1 MPAKIEFQQ
10 PASLNQPQSLSHFGS
25 GSPLPS
31 FRFTKSLRLLCAAD
45 FKPVFDDAPF
55 RASHQSFLI
64 LARLNQQPHARLGLV
79 MAKKH
84 MRLAVDR
91 NRMKRQIRESFRL
104 QQQELAG
111 LDIVVLSRKGMDKLT
126 NSEFSQ
132 QLTQQWQRIYKKL
145 RHHRLTSQ
153 AQNSGSVT
161 GADKEPDQQ
170 VSTHAQATDQ

>member
-10 PASLNQPQSLSHFGS
+10 PASSNQSQSQSSFGS
-25 GSPLPS
+25 DFPAPS
-31 FRFTKSLRLLCAAD
+31 FKFTKSLRLLCAAD

-55 RASHQSFLI
+55 RASHQYFLI
-64 LARLNQQPHARLGLV
+64 LARLNQQTKPRLGLV

-84 MRLAVDR
+84 LRLAVDR

-104 QQQELAG
+104 QQQALAG
-111 LDIVVLSRKGMDKLT
+111 LDIVVLSRKGMDTLS
-126 NSEFSQ
+126 NSEFSA

-153 AQNSGSVT
+153 AQSA
-161 GADKEPDQQ
+161 GAEKEAEKQ
-170 VSTHAQATDQ
+170 VATNAQATDQ

>member
-10 PASLNQPQSLSHFGS
+10 PASSNQTQSTSDFGS
-25 GSPLPS
+25 GFTPS
-31 FRFTKSLRLLCAAD
+31 SFKFTKSLRLLCAAD

-55 RASHQSFLI
+55 RASHQYFLI

-84 MRLAVDR
+84 LRHAVDR

-104 QQQELAG
+104 QQQALAG
-111 LDIVVLSRKGMDKLT
+111 LDIVVLSRKGMDNLSNT
-126 NSEFSQ
+126 EFSL
-132 QLTQQWQRIYKKL
+132 QLTQQWQRIFKKL

-153 AQNSGSVT
+153 AQCQGANKDAEKQVT
-161 GADKEPDQQ
+161 TD
-170 VSTHAQATDQ
+170 AQATDQ

>member
-10 PASLNQPQSLSHFGS
+10 SASSNQPQSDSRFDS
-25 GSPLPS
+25 DSNSAS

-55 RASHQSFLI
+55 RSSHQYFLI
-64 LARLNQQPHARLGLV
+64 LARLNQQTQPRLGLV

-84 MRLAVDR
+84 MKLAVER
-91 NRMKRQIRESFRL
+91 NRMKRLIRESFRL

-111 LDIVVLSRKGMDKLT
+111 LDIVVLSRKGMDNLS

-132 QLTQQWQRIYKKL
+132 QLNQQWQRIFKKV

-153 AQNSGSVT
+153 AQTS
-161 GADKEPDQQ
+161 GADQK
-170 VSTHAQATDQ
+170 VSTDAKATDQ

>member
-10 PASLNQPQSLSHFGS
+10 PASSNQPQSPSRFGS
-25 GSPLPS
+25 GSKS

-55 RASHQSFLI
+55 RASHQYFLI
-64 LARLNQQPHARLGLV
+64 LARLNNQPSARLGLV

-84 MRLAVDR
+84 MRLAVER
-91 NRMKRQIRESFRL
+91 NRMKRLIRESFRL

-111 LDIVVLSRKGMDKLT
+111 LDIVVLSRKGMDSLS

-132 QLTQQWQRIYKKL
+132 QLTQQWQRIFKKL

-153 AQNSGSVT
+153 AQT
-161 GADKEPDQQ
+161 QGAEPQ
-170 VSTHAQATDQ
+170 VNTDAKATDQ